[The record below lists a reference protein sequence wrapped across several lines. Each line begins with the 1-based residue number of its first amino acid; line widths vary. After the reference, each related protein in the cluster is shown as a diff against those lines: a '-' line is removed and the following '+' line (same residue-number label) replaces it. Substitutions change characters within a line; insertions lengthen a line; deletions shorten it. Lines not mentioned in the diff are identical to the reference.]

1 MRLALLLACFLLF
14 TGCSEEKASEASEKD
29 HVMRSQID
37 AMNQAKE
44 VRSLVQER
52 LDEEQKQSEEITK

>member
-1 MRLALLLACFLLF
+1 MRLSLLIAFLLGI
-14 TGCSEEKASEASEKD
+14 TGCSQEKTEEASKSD

-52 LDEEQKQSEEITK
+52 LDEQQQQSEAVSK